1 METFNFN
8 PDWGMQLNKK
18 PEVFQVGF
26 GDGYEQVSPKGLN
39 HILRVYDVS
48 FSGPTS
54 RIKQIDDFLFKQGGV
69 NAFLWTPH
77 GSTQGKFRCNEWNT
91 NQQQGFWTLSAQ
103 FREVIL

>member
-54 RIKQIDDFLFKQGGV
+54 RIKQIDDFLNKQGGV
-69 NAFLWTPH
+69 KAFLWTPH
-77 GSTQGKFRCNEWNT
+77 DSTQGKFRCDEWKT

-103 FREVIL
+103 FREVVA

>member
-54 RIKQIDDFLFKQGGV
+54 RIKQIDDFLNKQGGV
-69 NAFLWTPH
+69 KAFLWTPH
-77 GSTQGKFRCNEWNT
+77 DSTQGKFRCDEWKT

>member
-54 RIKQIDDFLFKQGGV
+54 RIKQIDDFLNKQGGV
-69 NAFLWTPH
+69 KAFLWTPH
-77 GSTQGKFRCNEWNT
+77 DSTQGKFRCNEWNT

-103 FREVIL
+103 FREVVA